1 MSSIDFS
8 NPMVIAALAVVIL
21 AIILV
26 IAALAHKRNT
36 STRLRTKFGPEYDR
50 AVLEHGSERKAE
62 AILADRETRVSKLKL
77 RELGATQR
85 ERYIADWNIVQSRFV
100 DHPKG
105 AVIEADELVTSLLR
119 ARGYPASGFEQG
131 AEDISVD
138 YPGMAESYRSAH
150 AVATLSARGEVS
162 TEELR
167 TAMIHYR
174 TLFDEL
180 VKADVTVE
188 SRPVA
193 ARVVPSEPAVT
204 RIR

>member
-8 NPMVIAALAVVIL
+8 NPMVLAALAIVAVAIIL
-21 AIILV
+21 AIAMV
-26 IAALAHKRNT
+26 VHKRHT

-50 AVLEHGSERKAE
+50 AVLEHGSEHKAE
-62 AILADRETRVSKLKL
+62 AILAERETRVSKLKL
-77 RELGATQR
+77 RELGAAQR
-85 ERYIADWNIVQSRFV
+85 DRYLADWNIVQSRFV
-100 DHPKG
+100 DHPRG

-119 ARGYPASGFEQG
+119 ARGYPVSGFEQG

-150 AVATLSARGEVS
+150 AVANLSARGEAS

-174 TLFDEL
+174 ALFDEL
-180 VKADVTVE
+180 AKADTTTVE
-188 SRPVA
+188 SRPA
-193 ARVVPSEPAVT
+193 PARVVPTHSM
-204 RIR
+204 R

>member
-8 NPMVIAALAVVIL
+8 NPMVLVALAVVAVVIIL
-21 AIILV
+21 AIAMAV
-26 IAALAHKRNT
+26 HKRHT

-77 RELGATQR
+77 RELGAAQR
-85 ERYIADWNIVQSRFV
+85 ERYIADWNTVQSRFV
-100 DHPKG
+100 DHPRG

-119 ARGYPASGFEQG
+119 ARGYPVSGFEQG

-138 YPGMAESYRSAH
+138 YPAMAESYRSAH
-150 AVATLSARGEVS
+150 AVANLSARGEAS

-167 TAMIHYR
+167 NAMIHYR
-174 TLFDEL
+174 SLFDEL
-180 VKADVTVE
+180 AKADTATVV
-188 SRPVA
+188 SRPA
-193 ARVVPSEPAVT
+193 EGSFRRTA
-204 RIR
+204 